1 MIGMI
6 WKDIGGFT
14 WCVPCVRFAPRP
26 HTLCEGDVTVES
38 LGMSVG
44 HEEARV
50 VDGAGCTSPVRPGH
64 PLRSRFARPRPL
76 TLREGDGLHGDDVR
90 GIGYRAWDFWVRR
103 SWLLWVL
110 AALVLLLDQS
120 TKSVIVA
127 WLDWGDSWP
136 AEGLLRITHARNTG
150 TAFSLFQG
158 HSNIL
163 SLVAIFAVAVLLWV
177 YATTGAKS
185 LILRIALGLQLGG
198 ALGNLIDRLQ
208 QGYVTD
214 FLDVGPWPIFNVA
227 DSAISVGMVLMVWYF
242 VMTRN
247 EEADVSAASSVADV
261 AASGCA
267 RCADAR
273 RYGTLHGAVQSP
285 GERI

>member
-1 MIGMI
+1 ME
-6 WKDIGGFT
+6 T
-14 WCVPCVRFAPRP
+14 PRNNP
-26 HTLCEGDVTVES
+26 VES
-38 LGMSVG
+38 
-44 HEEARV
+44 A
-50 VDGAGCTSPVRPGH
+50 
-64 PLRSRFARPRPL
+64 L
-76 TLREGDGLHGDDVR
+76 TLPSSRIESGNSAESAESTMNR
-90 GIGYRAWDFWVRR
+90 ITYRAWEFWVKR

-127 WLDWGDSWP
+127 WLDWGESWP
-136 AEGLLRITHARNTG
+136 AEGFFRITHARNTG

-185 LILRIALGLQLGG
+185 LVLRIALGLQLGG

-227 DSAISVGMVLMVWYF
+227 DSAISVGMALMVWYF
-242 VMTRN
+242 VKTRN
-247 EEADVSAASSVADV
+247 EETNVATATNVADV

-273 RYGTLHGAVQSP
+273 RYGTLRRVNTDVTEIEIRS
-285 GERI
+285 

>member
-1 MIGMI
+1 ME
-6 WKDIGGFT
+6 T
-14 WCVPCVRFAPRP
+14 PRNNP
-26 HTLCEGDVTVES
+26 VES
-38 LGMSVG
+38 
-44 HEEARV
+44 A
-50 VDGAGCTSPVRPGH
+50 
-64 PLRSRFARPRPL
+64 L
-76 TLREGDGLHGDDVR
+76 TLPSSRIER
-90 GIGYRAWDFWVRR
+90 GNSAESAESTMNRITYRAWEFWVKR

-110 AALVLLLDQS
+110 AALVLLFDQS

-136 AEGLLRITHARNTG
+136 AEGFFRITHARNTG

-163 SLVAIFAVAVLLWV
+163 SFVAIFAVAVLLWV

-185 LILRIALGLQLGG
+185 FILRFALGLQLGG
-198 ALGNLIDRLQ
+198 ALGNLLDRLQ

-227 DSAISVGMVLMVWYF
+227 DSAISFGMVLMVWYF
-242 VMTRN
+242 VTTRN
-247 EEADVSAASSVADV
+247 EEAEAPAVTSVAEV
-261 AASGCA
+261 GTSGCS

-273 RYGTLHGAVQSP
+273 RYGSLHRVNSSHD
-285 GERI
+285 ERH